1 VAGIRQKRTGAR
13 VRPCRVRKG
22 PHAAIEGGKG
32 SPEGW
37 ATRGLPGRTAV
48 PLLGALLFGAAL
60 VKAVILFQL
69 RAHPLLQPNAGLDT
83 SAYVDLAQRVV
94 TGDLALGP
102 GLYFVSP
109 LYIYF
114 LAATLALFDSF
125 TAVRVLQILLGTA
138 SVAFIFLTARI
149 WFGDRA
155 ALAAGL
161 LATLTG
167 LFTFYEVLILQASLD
182 AFLSSAALFAL
193 AQGTRDDLLGWGRPA
208 WCAIAGVVFG
218 LQTLNRPNVMIAAIV
233 VGAVLLAIR
242 QVRLAAALA
251 AGMLVAM
258 SPVAVRNLAVA
269 GEFSLVSSHGG
280 LNFYIGNNAQA
291 TGFYH
296 PVPGI
301 TPTIVGQEKDARAL
315 AERREGRSMT
325 DADVS
330 SYFVREAVN
339 WIREHPG
346 DAVQL
351 FLHKLRFTFHAQH
364 VALPHSYPFYAQES
378 GTPLRLLVVGPW
390 LLVPLGIVGLIF
402 AAPRSPGYLAWLAFV
417 PGYAVAVALFFVAE
431 RYRLPL
437 LVPLCA
443 GAGAAVAWF
452 VEQSQPGL
460 RSRSAAAA
468 VASLIAL
475 ALLVNW
481 PTALQDGRWEEGLRL
496 AERLVIDKR
505 FDEAES
511 WTRWAEAREQR
522 PGATRH
528 AVGLQ
533 LLQSGEPGRALPYLE
548 RALATSRSNAGTVRY
563 DLAVARQAIGDN
575 QGAAAA
581 IAQIRPADTESHE
594 SSLKLGRLAA
604 QAQAPEVAEPFF
616 RRAAAMRPESAAA
629 RQQYGLN
636 LMVLRRYEDAV
647 RELSAATRLDPRD
660 PDTMSRLAFCELK
673 VGRLD
678 DARMHA
684 EAALRLDPRDT
695 LARQLVAE
703 LGRMQ

>member
-1 VAGIRQKRTGAR
+1 M
-13 VRPCRVRKG
+13 
-22 PHAAIEGGKG
+22 
-32 SPEGW
+32 
-37 ATRGLPGRTAV
+37 
-48 PLLGALLFGAAL
+48 LGALVGGAAL
-60 VKAVILFQL
+60 VKAVVLFQL
-69 RAHPLLQPNAGLDT
+69 RAHQLLQPNAGLDT

-94 TGDLALGP
+94 AGDFALGP

-125 TAVRVLQILLGTA
+125 TAVRVVQILLGTA

-155 ALAAGL
+155 ALAAGI

-167 LFTFYEVLILQASLD
+167 LFTFYEVLILQASID
-182 AFLSSAALFAL
+182 AFLTSAALLAL
-193 AQGTRDDLLGWGRPA
+193 AQGTRDDPLARRSLGEGGPGWGRPA

-233 VGAVLLAIR
+233 VGAVLLAMR

-251 AGMLVAM
+251 AGMLVGM

-269 GEFSLVSSHGG
+269 GQFSLVSSHGG

-296 PVPGI
+296 PVSGI
-301 TPTIVGQEKDARAL
+301 TPTIVGQEKDAKAL

-325 DADVS
+325 DSEVS
-330 SYFVREAVN
+330 SYFVREAVI
-339 WIREHPG
+339 WTREHPG
-346 DAVQL
+346 NAALL
-351 FLHKLRFTFHAQH
+351 FLHKVRFTFHAQH

-378 GTPLRLLVVGPW
+378 GTLLRLLVVGPW

-402 AAPRSPGYLAWLAFV
+402 AAPRSPGYLAWVAFV
-417 PGYAVAVALFFVAE
+417 PGYAVAVAIFFVAE

-452 VEQSQPGL
+452 VEQSHAGL
-460 RSRSAAAA
+460 RSRPAAAA
-468 VASLIAL
+468 VASLVAL
-475 ALLVNW
+475 TLFVNW

-511 WTRWAEAREQR
+511 WTRWAETREPR
-522 PGATRH
+522 PGATMH

-533 LLQSGEPGRALPYLE
+533 LLQSGEPSRAVPYLE
-548 RALATSRSNAGTVRY
+548 KALATGPSSAGAVRY
-563 DLAVARQAIGDN
+563 DLAVARQTSGDN

-594 SSLKLGRLAA
+594 SWLKLGRLAA
-604 QAQAPEVAEPFF
+604 QAQAPDIAEPFF
-616 RRAAAMRPESAAA
+616 RRAAEMQPESAAV
-629 RQQYGLN
+629 RQQHGLN
-636 LMVLRRYEDAV
+636 LMVLRRYEDAA
-647 RELSAATRLDPRD
+647 RELAAAANLDGRD
-660 PDTMSRLAFCELK
+660 PDTLSRLAFCELK
-673 VGRLD
+673 LGRLG
-678 DARMHA
+678 DARTHA
-684 EAALRLDPRDT
+684 EAALRLNPGDA
-695 LARQLVAE
+695 LARQLATQ
-703 LGRMQ
+703 LGRR